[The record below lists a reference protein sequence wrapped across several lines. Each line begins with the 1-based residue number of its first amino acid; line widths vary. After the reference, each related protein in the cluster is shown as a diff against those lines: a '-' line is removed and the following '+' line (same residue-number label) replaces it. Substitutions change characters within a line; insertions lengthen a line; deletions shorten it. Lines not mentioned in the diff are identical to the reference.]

1 MSVFGVILVRIL
13 LHSDWTQTRITPNT
27 DTFYA
32 VYIQQKIVMKKE
44 IEMSLKAMF
53 LLSLLNCSN
62 QKHLRCS
69 IKKAILKNFAIFTG
83 EHLYWSL
90 FLIVSWRPGTLL
102 TKPPTQAF
110 FCEYCKIFKNTYFGE
125 HLWTA
130 ASFQLSQGHCIAHI
144 ETSQMG
150 DG

>member
-1 MSVFGVILVRIL
+1 MSIFAVILVCIF
-13 LHSDWTQTRITPNT
+13 LHSDWIRTKITPNT

-44 IEMSLKAMF
+44 IEMSLEAMF

-62 QKHLRCS
+62 HKHLRCS
-69 IKKAILKNFAIFTG
+69 IKKAILKNFATFTA
-83 EHLYWSL
+83 ELVES
-90 FLIVSWRPGTLL
+90 FLNRVSWRPATLL
-102 TKPPTQAF
+102 KKPPAQVI

-125 HLWTA
+125 YLWTA
-130 ASFQLSQGHCIAHI
+130 ASFQLSQGHCTAHI

-150 DG
+150 DD